1 MSFMVLEPG
10 LHSLLVDQGRPQHRS
25 LGVPIGGAADREAWA
40 LGNALIGNPPGSV
53 ALEVTLY
60 GPRLK
65 ALKTLG
71 AVVCGAP
78 FRVEL
83 NGCRVLPGVSFTLQ
97 KDDDLLIAETMTR
110 LRAYL
115 CVTGGFES
123 PLILGSRSSLGP
135 IVHNQRLECAS
146 GKVVRRF
153 IRDLPTDHDH
163 RALRLLSCSKT
174 ENAIGSGDDWFIV
187 QPLSDRT
194 GIRLAGPAVRPGVG
208 DVVSEPVAPG
218 TVQVTPS
225 GELLILGID
234 AQAIGGYPK
243 AGHVISAD
251 FSRLAQLRPGD
262 CVKFKAVSLE
272 EAEEAFD
279 RYQRQLGE
287 WLTRLRE
294 PAPVT
299 PA

>member
-1 MSFMVLEPG
+1 MSFVVLEPG
-10 LHSLLVDQGRPQHRS
+10 LCSLLVDQGRPQHRS

-40 LGNALIGNPPGSV
+40 LGNALIGNPAGSV

-60 GPRLK
+60 GPRLI
-65 ALKTLG
+65 ALKKVG
-71 AVVCGAP
+71 AVVYGAP
-78 FRVEL
+78 FRVEH
-83 NGCRVLPGVSFTLQ
+83 NGQPVRPGVPLTLERN
-97 KDDDLLIAETMTR
+97 DELSIAETMAR

-123 PLILGSRSSLGP
+123 PQILGSRSSLGP
-135 IVHNQRLECAS
+135 IARKQRLECPS

-153 IRDLPTDHDH
+153 IRDAPTHHED
-163 RALRLLSCSKT
+163 RILRILSCSDT
-174 ENAIGSGDDWFIV
+174 HNVFGSTDHWFIV

-194 GIRLAGPAVRPGVG
+194 GIRLAGPAIRPGVG
-208 DVVSEPVAPG
+208 DTISEPVAPG
-218 TVQVTPS
+218 TIQVTPS
-225 GELLILGID
+225 GELLILGVD

-251 FSRLAQLRPGD
+251 FGRLAQLRPGD
-262 CVKFKAVSLE
+262 CVRFKAVRLE
-272 EAEEAFD
+272 EAEQAFD
-279 RYQRQLGE
+279 RYQRRLRE

-294 PAPVT
+294 PPPVP

>member
-10 LHSLLVDQGRPQHRS
+10 LHSLLVDQGRPRHRG

-60 GPRLK
+60 GPRLR
-65 ALKTLG
+65 ALKTVG
-71 AVVCGAP
+71 AVVYGAP
-78 FRVEL
+78 FRVEQ
-83 NGCRVLPGVSFTLQ
+83 NGRHVAPGVPFTLQ
-97 KDDDLLIAETMTR
+97 KDDELSIAETMTQ

-123 PLILGSRSSLGP
+123 PLILDSRSSLVP
-135 IVHNQRLECAS
+135 IARKQCLACAG
-146 GKVVRRF
+146 GKAMRRF
-153 IRDLPTDHDH
+153 IHDSPTHHDRRTLRILCCAGEQNSLGSADH
-163 RALRLLSCSKT
+163 
-174 ENAIGSGDDWFIV
+174 WYVV
-187 QPLSDRT
+187 QPLLDRT
-194 GIRLAGPAVRPGVG
+194 GIRLAGPAIRPGVG
-208 DVVSEPVAPG
+208 DIVSEPVAPG

-251 FSRLAQLRPGD
+251 LGRLAQLRPGA
-262 CVKFKAVSLE
+262 CIRFQAVSLE
-272 EAEEAFD
+272 EAEQTFD
-279 RYQRQLGE
+279 RHERLLRE
-287 WLTRLRE
+287 WLTRLGE
-294 PAPVT
+294 GAPVP